1 MRHIKIAL
9 TVTSLA
15 TLVACGGGGGAGS
28 TPIAAATT
36 YTGQF
41 IDSPTKGLTYT
52 ATPSGLTGTTD
63 ENGAFKFQAGDT
75 VSFSISTASGNID
88 LGSATPMT
96 PTSASAT
103 STLHVMSMDN
113 GTQIAQ
119 TLQSLDVNGNS
130 GSHIDVSNVT
140 ASVSEVTAIKD
151 YISTGGITSS
161 PAKITVQ
168 EADAIFNA
176 MASLGNITKVNPSDE
191 ITKLLSGSVV
201 AHTGVMNMAFSS
213 TSTAVMSGQS
223 LAGKSIKAMSQGITY
238 FKPDNSTY
246 SLCVNSPWIDTT
258 FYSPSA
264 SIHCNHSAAIAKEGT
279 WTVPANSTDRF
290 DLSHDE
296 DASFV
301 DTVTF
306 KDINTKQ
313 GFYTD
318 AAGPFGN
325 QGQSGLTGYGEYIFL
340 STSFN
345 KSFLAGKTTY
355 SSGNSECSDGI
366 YKFVFSAD
374 GSTFSRT
381 CKTAKTNNSANTI
394 VTGTITDGLDIPGI
408 VKMSFSNNERDVYTG
423 ITVDSTDKKGRNVII
438 IPGDSSLCDYSHKS
452 YCGVMK
458 LLTYSN

>member
-1 MRHIKIAL
+1 MRHIKIGL
-9 TVTSLA
+9 TA
-15 TLVACGGGGGAGS
+15 TAIAALVACGGGGGGS
-28 TPIAAATT
+28 TPTAATT

-41 IDSPTKGLTYT
+41 IDSPTKGLAYT

-75 VSFSISTASGNID
+75 VAFSIPTASGNID
-88 LGSATPMT
+88 LGSATPVT
-96 PTSASAT
+96 PNSVSAT

-119 TLQSLDVNGNS
+119 TLQSLDTNGNT
-130 GSHIDVSNVT
+130 GSHIDVS
-140 ASVSEVTAIKD
+140 SVAATNNEITAIKE
-151 YISTGGITSS
+151 YISTGGTANL

-176 MASLGNITKVNPSDE
+176 MSSLGNLTKVNPSDG

-213 TSTAVMSGQS
+213 TSTAVMRGQS
-223 LAGKSIKAMSQGITY
+223 LAGKSIKAMSQGVTY

-258 FYSPSA
+258 YYSQSA

-296 DASFV
+296 DSSFV

-306 KDINTKQ
+306 KDVNTKQ

-325 QGQSGLTGYGEYIFL
+325 QGQSGLTGYGEYVFL

-355 SSGNSECSDGI
+355 SSGNSECSDSI
-366 YKFVFSAD
+366 YKFIFSAD

-381 CKTAKTNNSANTI
+381 CKTAKTDNSANTA
-394 VTGTITDGLDIPGI
+394 VTGIITDGLDIPGI
-408 VKMSFSNNERDVYTG
+408 VKMSFSNSERDVYTG

-438 IPGDSSLCDYSHKS
+438 IPGDSTLCDYSHKS
-452 YCGVMK
+452 YCGGMK